1 MLHFNEINRI
11 VNYYMD
17 NNNDLIKNKIKYL
30 EDFRTQEIKL
40 KDYVEVLNE
49 LEKKQHKINL
59 KEFNGLKDRTIE
71 ILKDFNPK
79 DIDFNIKRL
88 QDTIVFFEQIEIDL
102 IEVSESLVSLK
113 RIWTSFLKRNTEF
126 AESVFNVYVENKFLA
141 LKRTIEGVTPQEI
154 GLLNA
159 DIENEKQDIEKI
171 IILIEKL
178 KEYKNMNIF
187 IGKENKEIEKNLSL
201 LVDSMNDIAV
211 PDFIE
216 KAKECLELID
226 SEKQNVVYGKKRV
239 PVYKFI
245 NKGDSSIYKYT
256 VKFGDYFV
264 KYESFFDSTNLTIE
278 DTEQYIYLED
288 YPLKGIFAGKEVVE
302 KLMIDNDYLN
312 AVEVLNKKSQMIFLL
327 LGLFIFTTS
336 TITAF
341 LSEFVII
348 LNLIISLLILVSF
361 NPIMK
366 NLKKNISQR
375 FKLSDIFVFT
385 KLNYFVVTEGDDLN
399 IKNILIGI
407 IQNFD
412 NTILNEEELKKH
424 G

>member
-1 MLHFNEINRI
+1 MLHINEINRI
-11 VNYYMD
+11 VNFYLD
-17 NNNDLIKNKIKYL
+17 NNKELIKNKIKFL
-30 EDFRTQEIKL
+30 EDFRSQEIKL

-102 IEVSESLVSLK
+102 IEVSDSLVALK
-113 RIWTSFLKRNTEF
+113 RIWTSFLKRNPEFTE
-126 AESVFNVYVENKFLA
+126 STFNNYVEHKFLT
-141 LKRTIEGVTPQEI
+141 LKRTIESVTPQEI

-178 KEYKNMNIF
+178 KEYKNLNIF
-187 IGKENKEIEKNLSL
+187 IGKENKEIEKNLCL
-201 LVDSMNDIAV
+201 LIDTMNDISV

-216 KAKECLELID
+216 KAKECLDLID
-226 SEKQNVVYGKKRV
+226 NEKKNVVYGKKKV

-256 VKFGDYFV
+256 VKFGDYYV
-264 KYESFFDSTNLTIE
+264 KYESFFDSSNLIIE

-288 YPLKGIFAGKEVVE
+288 YPLKGIFAGKDVVE

-312 AVEVLNKKSQMIFLL
+312 AVEVLNKNSQMVFLI
-327 LGLFIFTTS
+327 LGLFIFFTS
-336 TITAF
+336 ATTAF
-341 LSEFVII
+341 MNEFIIVI
-348 LNLIISLLILVSF
+348 NLIISLLILVSF

-366 NLKKNISQR
+366 NLKKSISKK
-375 FKLSDIFVFT
+375 FKLEDIFVFT
-385 KLNYFVVTEGDDLN
+385 KLNYFVVSEGDDLN

>member
-1 MLHFNEINRI
+1 MLNYNEINKI
-11 VNYYMD
+11 VDFYVD
-17 NNNDLIKNKIKYL
+17 NNYNLIKSKIKFL

-88 QDTIVFFEQIEIDL
+88 QDTIIFFEQIEIDL
-102 IEVSESLVSLK
+102 IEVSDSLVSLK
-113 RIWTSFLKRNTEF
+113 RIWTSFLKRNPEF
-126 AESVFNVYVENKFLA
+126 KDSIFNNYVENKFNT

-171 IILIEKL
+171 ILLIEKL
-178 KEYKNMNIF
+178 KEYKNLNIF
-187 IGKENKEIEKNLSL
+187 IGNENKEIEKNLSL
-201 LVDSMNDIAV
+201 LVNSMNEISV

-226 SEKQNVVYGKKRV
+226 EKKKNVVFGRKRV

-256 VKFGDYFV
+256 VKFGDHFV
-264 KYESFFDSTNLTIE
+264 KYESFFESTNLVIE
-278 DTEQYIYLED
+278 DTKQYIYLED
-288 YPLKGIFAGKEVVE
+288 YPIKGIFSGKEVVE
-302 KLMIDNDYLN
+302 RLMIDNDYLN
-312 AVEVLNKKSQMIFLL
+312 AVEILNKNSQMVFLI
-327 LGLFIFTTS
+327 LGLFILTTS
-336 TITAF
+336 SITAF
-341 LSEFVII
+341 LNEFII
-348 LNLIISLLILVSF
+348 VLNLIISLLILLSF

-366 NLKKNISQR
+366 NLKKNISSK
-375 FKLSDIFVFT
+375 FDLEDIFVFT
-385 KLNYFVVTEGDDLN
+385 KLNYFVVSEGDDLN

-407 IQNFD
+407 IQDFD
-412 NTILNEEELKKH
+412 YTILNEKELESN

>member
-327 LGLFIFTTS
+327 LGLFILTTS

-399 IKNILIGI
+399 IKKILIGI

>member
-1 MLHFNEINRI
+1 M
-11 VNYYMD
+11 
-17 NNNDLIKNKIKYL
+17 
-30 EDFRTQEIKL
+30 
-40 KDYVEVLNE
+40 
-49 LEKKQHKINL
+49 
-59 KEFNGLKDRTIE
+59 
-71 ILKDFNPK
+71 
-79 DIDFNIKRL
+79 
-88 QDTIVFFEQIEIDL
+88 
-102 IEVSESLVSLK
+102 
-113 RIWTSFLKRNTEF
+113 KRNTEF

-327 LGLFIFTTS
+327 LGLFILTTS